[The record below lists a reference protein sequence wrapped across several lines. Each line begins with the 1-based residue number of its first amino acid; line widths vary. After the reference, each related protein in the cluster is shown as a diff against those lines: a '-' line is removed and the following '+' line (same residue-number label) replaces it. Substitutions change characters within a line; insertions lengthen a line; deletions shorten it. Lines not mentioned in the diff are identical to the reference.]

1 MNKGVFYFELWDP
14 ETDTGRCFGFNMNVT
29 NPELDRDPDMDYEEF
44 RDDLEM
50 SYGTH
55 DWSSRPRDE
64 VMGFG
69 YAAYEVDPKLNRE
82 LMQKWREYFE
92 SRSDVQDT
100 TEIVEVPY
108 MLFEDFDDFEIYT
121 YIEKNK

>member
-1 MNKGVFYFELWDP
+1 MDKAVFYFELWNPD
-14 ETDTGRCFGFNMNVT
+14 TDSGRCFGFNMTVT
-29 NPELDRDPDMDYEEF
+29 NDLLNTDFDMDYEEF
-44 RDDLEM
+44 AGDIEM
-50 SYGTH
+50 DYGTH

-69 YAAYEVDPKLNRE
+69 YSAYEVDPKLNRE

-92 SRSDVQDT
+92 SRGDVQDT

-108 MLFEDFDDFEIYT
+108 MLFEDFDDFEIYN
-121 YIEKNK
+121 YIDENK